1 MQLSLAAARKNAG
14 LTLKEA
20 SDLIGV
26 NKSTLQK
33 YEKDSSK
40 IPFELLHELSFVYQV
55 NESLFFVGKEDDLIR
70 TIKSKRDSM
79 NKNSSARG

>member
-1 MQLSLAAARKNAG
+1 MYWKNKKNDQS
-14 LTLKEA
+14 TDNNVYEIYCSK
-20 SDLIGV
+20 
-26 NKSTLQK
+26 KSTLQK

-40 IPFELLHELSFVYQV
+40 IPFELLHKLSFVYQV

>member
-40 IPFELLHELSFVYQV
+40 IPFELLLKVSLVYQV
-55 NESLFFVGKEDDLIR
+55 NESIYIVGIE
-70 TIKSKRDSM
+70 
-79 NKNSSARG
+79 A